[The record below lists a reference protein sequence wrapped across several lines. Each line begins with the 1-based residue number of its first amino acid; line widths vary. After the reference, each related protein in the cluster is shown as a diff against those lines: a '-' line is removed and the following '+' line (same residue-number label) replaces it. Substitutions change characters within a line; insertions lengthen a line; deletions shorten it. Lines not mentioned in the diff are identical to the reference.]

1 MTTQF
6 TTAPLGPEDVPPG
19 SVFRP
24 EHWGKKGHERI
35 EVVQVCTT
43 DVRLGTN
50 RSYDFEELKASWLVN
65 RSIPLTGKWNPDAWE
80 ACSKQV

>member
-19 SVFRP
+19 SVLSLKPPRWFVIS
-24 EHWGKKGHERI
+24 G
-35 EVVQVCTT
+35 VC
-43 DVRLGTN
+43 DDGVYILDDEPLVESLWKWHYLAEKAQIN
-50 RSYDFEELKASWLVN
+50 RSV
-65 RSIPLTGKWNPDAWE
+65 PLTGKWNPDAWE